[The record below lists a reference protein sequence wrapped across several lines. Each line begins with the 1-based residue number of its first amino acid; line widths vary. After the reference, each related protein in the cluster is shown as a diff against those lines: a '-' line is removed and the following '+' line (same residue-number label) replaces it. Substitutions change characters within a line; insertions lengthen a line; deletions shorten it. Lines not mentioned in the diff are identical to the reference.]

1 MEDKVDL
8 AAALSRFDEAFQP
21 RIADE
26 EAHVL
31 LIEPLGTP
39 NTGDS
44 SEREPAP
51 ERAL

>member
-21 RIADE
+21 RIVATSACAPDR
-26 EAHVL
+26 AAR
-31 LIEPLGTP
+31 P